1 MHSSIVALGL
11 AAIASSVSAEIYNV
25 NVGPNGQ
32 LVYDPPYVN
41 AVYGDI
47 VRFHF
52 NPKNHTVTQ
61 SAFDPPCVPLPDQP
75 FRSGFVPVAPGTDPL
90 PTVDFAVPDNHGAPL
105 WFYCGQ
111 TAHCGQGMVFAINPP
126 APPAQ
131 NSFEAFQALAIARN
145 GTAST
150 STTATSPGGAS
161 QTSTADEG
169 YTTPPPPQWT
179 MATATVT
186 WGGNTYQTTY
196 TSYAGTPEPTPAQ
209 NPQDHKIIV
218 GADGQLVYSPMN
230 ITAAINDTVTFEFRP
245 KNHTVTQ
252 STFSN
257 PCEAKADGF
266 RSGFQAVAADASQFP
281 SFTIKIN
288 DTAPIWGYCG
298 QTGHCQAGMVFSIN
312 AVESGPNNF
321 AAFRQLAQRPT
332 NASSS
337 TGNSDDNGN
346 GGNNGGNGGNGNGA
360 GMITPGVGIPVF
372 SIVLAG
378 LTAMLL

>member
-11 AAIASSVSAEIYNV
+11 AAFASSVSAVTYDV

-32 LVYDPPYVN
+32 FVYDPPYVN
-41 AVYGDI
+41 AVYGDV

-61 SAFDPPCVPLPDQP
+61 SAFDPPCVPLAGEP
-75 FRSGFVPVAPGTDPL
+75 FRTGFVPVAPGTDPL
-90 PTVDFAVPDNHGAPL
+90 PTFDFHVPDNHGAPL

-111 TAHCGQGMVFAINPP
+111 TGHCGQGMVFAINPP
-126 APPAQ
+126 APPPQ
-131 NSFEAFQALAIARN
+131 NSFEAFRDLAIARN
-145 GTAST
+145 GTSA
-150 STTATSPGGAS
+150 TAPPTGSA
-161 QTSTADEG
+161 TSTAPDN

-186 WGGNTYQTTY
+186 WGGNTYQTVY
-196 TSYAGTPEPTPAQ
+196 TSYAGTPEPTPAVT
-209 NPQDHKIIV
+209 PQDHRIVV
-218 GADGQLVYSPMN
+218 GADGQLSYNPAN

-257 PCEAKADGF
+257 PCEGKPDGF
-266 RSGFQAVAADASQFP
+266 KSGFRPVAADSADVST
-281 SFTIKIN
+281 FTIKIN

-321 AAFRQLAQRPT
+321 AAFQQLARRPT
-332 NASSS
+332 NSSSS
-337 TGNSDDNGN
+337 TDGGANTGN
-346 GGNNGGNGGNGNGA
+346 GGNTTTGDNGGNGGNGNGA
-360 GMITPGVGIPVF
+360 GVITPTVGISAF
-372 SIVLAG
+372 TFVLAG